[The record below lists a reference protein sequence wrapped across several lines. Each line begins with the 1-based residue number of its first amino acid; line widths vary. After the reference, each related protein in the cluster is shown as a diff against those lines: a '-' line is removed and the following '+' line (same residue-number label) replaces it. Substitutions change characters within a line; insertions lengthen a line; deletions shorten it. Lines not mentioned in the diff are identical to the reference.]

1 MGIQKLKYSWLRNFH
16 FQPFLAS
23 VCPQTKVLYIAE
35 LMLVVESQKFCLEN
49 TPDIGECALRLFFPP
64 FQSLP
69 ERS

>member
-1 MGIQKLKYSWLRNFH
+1 MGIQKLKYNSLGHFH
-16 FQPFLAS
+16 FQPLLAS
-23 VCPQTKVLYIAE
+23 MCPQTKVLYIAE
-35 LMLVVESQKFCLEN
+35 LVLVVESQKFCLEN